1 VKEIEVFNNTWDAHF
16 FWDWGGF
23 RAIHN
28 SSLYCD
34 IFYALVGPHERIAR
48 DHDLPPLRFVPRLQR
63 VTSVSFVCS
72 FVAFLFFLST
82 VVSVGHPCSNVM
94 SRDGL
99 SKLEV
104 DFARLLGCSESAV
117 ERFVAK
123 KDALAGSEGTIRSI
137 QKYISTLDALHEQ
150 LTTQQVVSS
159 RRCVFIKQP
168 NFDGHIITT

>member
-1 VKEIEVFNNTWDAHF
+1 LF
-16 FWDWGGF
+16 
-23 RAIHN
+23 
-28 SSLYCD
+28 
-34 IFYALVGPHERIAR
+34 
-48 DHDLPPLRFVPRLQR
+48 
-63 VTSVSFVCS
+63 
-72 FVAFLFFLST
+72 AFLFFLSA
-82 VVSVGHPCSNVM
+82 VVSVGHPWSNVM

-123 KDALAGSEGTIRSI
+123 KDALASSEGTIRSI

-159 RRCVFIKQP
+159 RRCVL
-168 NFDGHIITT
+168 